1 MRAVSRLCVV
11 SSPEAAGARVRPTAR
26 LLVTDP
32 LGRVLLFKFVHRGGA
47 LDGVSYWATPGGGV
61 EPGESVAQ
69 AARRELREETGI
81 EVDNVGAPVAE
92 RRQIFKV
99 DSGEHVCD
107 EESYF
112 HVQLAQ
118 ATLVSR
124 AGWTDYERNCM
135 TAYRWWSALDLAQTV
150 ETIWPQDLSRLLA
163 RVVDQKG

>member
-1 MRAVSRLCVV
+1 
-11 SSPEAAGARVRPTAR
+11 VRPTAR

-32 LGRVLLFKFVHRGGA
+32 HGRVLLFHFVHRGGA

-61 EPGESVAQ
+61 EPGESVEQ

-81 EVDNVGAPVAE
+81 EVEQVGAPVAE
-92 RRQIFKV
+92 RRQLFKV
-99 DSGEHVCD
+99 DSGEYVCD

-135 TAYRWWSALDLAQTV
+135 TTYRWWSALDLAQTR

-163 RVVDQKG
+163 QVAHQKG